1 MTTTTLAAA
10 DLMTG
15 PQYLSLHLLE
25 TFVAAL
31 PVRDENGMPKEI
43 VYGGDTRTMIT
54 SQAQNRAR
62 RTWTRDRANAGT
74 GHMNHHTMGLRTREW
89 AKLTT
94 SVLVKA
100 YGWEMEKALVTA
112 KALLSGVGLKFGD
125 KPNTADLT
133 KVLVYAPQNTDQ
145 VLAQFIV
152 DNAAEVTAWVN
163 GWAAEKAAADAAA
176 EKKKAAAAAA
186 RKAKKNG
193 TASEPAPA
201 TDEAEEK
208 DSKLPILPPKLRAGV
223 LTALAPRDATDI
235 AMYGRFLAEI
245 ADSPNVDGAIQT
257 GHSFTVHAAQH
268 IDDFYAAAD
277 DAKLDR
283 KTNPR
288 AQAHAMDFLE
298 TGDDAGAGMT
308 GYQSLITGTFYRHS
322 ALDRYK
328 LRANLLAAG
337 MTPDLVAERA
347 NEAETEFIEAFVE
360 AVPRAKRNSTASAG
374 TLPKLVLAFDG
385 DRPFNYAGVFER
397 AIDDTDPEPSVTA
410 AARLLDQ
417 HTLVLRKRGGIS
429 GAKVFTLDLDVQQLI
444 DNRVIDGTLPG
455 TEADS
460 LEELTGQ

>member
-1 MTTTTLAAA
+1 MTTHAIATA

-15 PQYLSLHLLE
+15 SQYLSLHLLE

-31 PVRDENGMPKEI
+31 PVRDENGMAKEL

-74 GHMNHHTMGLRTREW
+74 GHMREHTMGLRTREW
-89 AKLTT
+89 AKLTAAA
-94 SVLVKA
+94 LVTRHS
-100 YGWEMEKALVTA
+100 WEKDKALQTA

-125 KPNTADLT
+125 KPNTTDLT
-133 KVLVYAPQNTDQ
+133 KVLVYAPQNTAE
-145 VLAQFIV
+145 VLAQFTV
-152 DNAAEVTAWVN
+152 DRAAEVTAWVD
-163 GWAAEKAAADAAA
+163 GWTAEKAAADEAT

-193 TASEPAPA
+193 TPTDIPSAS
-201 TDEAEEK
+201 DDAEDK
-208 DSKLPILPPKLRAGV
+208 DTKLPTLPASLRAGV

-235 AMYGRFLAEI
+235 ALYGRFLAEI

-283 KTNPR
+283 K
-288 AQAHAMDFLE
+288 AHALDFLE
-298 TGDDAGAGMT
+298 AGDDSGAGMT

-337 MTPDLVAERA
+337 MNPDTVAQRA
-347 NEAETEFIEAFVE
+347 AEAETEFIEAFVE
-360 AVPRAKRNSTASAG
+360 AVPRAKKNSTASTG
-374 TLPKLVLAFDG
+374 TLPKLVLSFEG
-385 DRPFNYAGVFER
+385 DRPFNYAGVFEK

-410 AARLLDQ
+410 ATRLLDQ
-417 HTLVLRKRGGIS
+417 HALVLRKRGGVS
-429 GAKVFTLDLDVQQLI
+429 EARVFTLDLDVQQLI
-444 DNRVIDGTLPG
+444 DDRVSAGTLPG
-455 TEADS
+455 IEADS

>member
-1 MTTTTLAAA
+1 MTTQTITAA

-31 PVRDENGMPKEI
+31 PVRDENGMAKEL

-74 GHMNHHTMGLRTREW
+74 GHMREHTMGLRTREW
-89 AKLTT
+89 AKLTAT
-94 SVLVKA
+94 ALNTRHNWDTDH
-100 YGWEMEKALVTA
+100 GEGKALQTA

-125 KPNTADLT
+125 KPNTIDLT
-133 KVLVYAPQNTDQ
+133 KVLVYAPQNTAE

-152 DNAAEVTAWVN
+152 DQATEVTTWVD
-163 GWAAEKAAADAAA
+163 GWAAEKATADAAA
-176 EKKKAAAAAA
+176 EKKKTAAAAA
-186 RKAKKNG
+186 RKAKKTG
-193 TASEPAPA
+193 TPTESPAAS
-201 TDEAEEK
+201 DDAEDKET
-208 DSKLPILPPKLRAGV
+208 KLPPLPTSLRAGV

-235 AMYGRFLAEI
+235 ALYGRFLAEI

-257 GHSFTVHAAQH
+257 GHAFTVTPAQH

-283 KTNPR
+283 K
-288 AQAHAMDFLE
+288 AHALDFLE
-298 TGDDAGAGMT
+298 AGDDSGAGMT

-337 MTPDLVAERA
+337 MKPETVAQRA
-347 NEAETEFIEAFVE
+347 TEAETEFIEAFVE
-360 AVPRAKRNSTASAG
+360 AVPRAKKNSTASTG
-374 TLPKLVLAFDG
+374 TLPKLVLAFEG
-385 DRPFNYAGVFER
+385 DRPFNYAGVFEKS
-397 AIDDTDPEPSVTA
+397 IDETDPEPSVTA
-410 AARLLDQ
+410 ATRLLDQ
-417 HTLVLRKRGGIS
+417 HALVLRKRGGIS
-429 GAKVFTLDLDVQQLI
+429 EARVFTFDLDVQQLI
-444 DNRVIDGTLPG
+444 DDRVLAGTLPG
-455 TEADS
+455 IEADS